1 MLQGCRHTQTR
12 PDDWMFTLFVVS
24 ITLAWHFLSASSLVW
39 AKSAFT
45 LRSELQAEQ
54 LVPPRAGCFTVGRF
68 LMANSSSF
76 SLSNKTMAMATAA
89 YCEAAGPDCRHQ
101 PASNNHLILN
111 PVCKRRTGPQRKPH
125 FAVCSIKCHSFS
137 VIGLKGFKRR
147 FKSNNQLCCADCGVM
162 L

>member
-24 ITLAWHFLSASSLVW
+24 ITLAWHFLSVSSLVW

-68 LMANSSSF
+68 LIANWSSF

-125 FAVCSIKCHSFS
+125 FAVCSIKYHSFS
-137 VIGLKGFKRR
+137 VIGLKGFKRC